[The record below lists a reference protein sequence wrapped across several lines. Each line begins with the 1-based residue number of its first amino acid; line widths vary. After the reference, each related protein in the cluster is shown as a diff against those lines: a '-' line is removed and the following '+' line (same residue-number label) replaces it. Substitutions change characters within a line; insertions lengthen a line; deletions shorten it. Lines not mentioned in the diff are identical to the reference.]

1 MKNFEL
7 QPVCGSLGAASG
19 AVTAVVLA
27 VTVLL
32 AGCAATG
39 ASTEATVDNADG
51 VTFPALERSY
61 LKTGDFVGPDHVRR
75 VEQGVADGKWPGMNK
90 DQVRLELGNPHFSEG
105 IGNNAQWN
113 YAFNLYTGQGKDYV
127 TCQFQVRFNKEGRLL
142 STHWSRPQCAQ
153 LANPVVATVIPA
165 PSATPR
171 MPQRLTLSADGM
183 FEFGK
188 SGLQSLLPEGQRNL
202 EQLAV
207 QLKTGFKRVTAI
219 IIAGHT
225 DRIGAP
231 TDNQV
236 LSQARAQTVRDFL
249 VQRDVD
255 PKVMRAVGMG
265 ATQPAVQCEGSAVTP
280 ALVACLQPNRR
291 VEIEVVGEK

>member
-1 MKNFEL
+1 MKMVISYRAVPKSV
-7 QPVCGSLGAASG
+7 QRVSAA
-19 AVTAVVLA
+19 AMACALLV
-27 VTVLL
+27 L
-32 AGCAATG
+32 AGCAATTG
-39 ASTEATVDNADG
+39 TSGTAAQSTDV
-51 VTFPALERSY
+51 VFPSPDASY
-61 LKTGDFVGPDHVRR
+61 LKTGAFAGPDHIRR
-75 VEQGVADGKWPGMNK
+75 VEQGVASGKTPGMHK

-105 IGNNAQWN
+105 IGSPKVWD
-113 YAFNLYTGQGKDYV
+113 YVFNLYTGQNNAYT
-127 TCQFQVRFNKEGRLL
+127 TCQFQVHYNDDYRVS
-142 STHWSRPQCAQ
+142 STHWNLPQCAQ

-165 PSATPR
+165 PAAVPR

-188 SGLQSLLPEGQRNL
+188 SGLQNLLPEGQRNL

-207 QLKTGFKRVTAI
+207 QLKTGFKRVSAI

-225 DRIGAP
+225 DRIGAAA
-231 TDNQV
+231 DNQA

-249 VQRDVD
+249 VQRGVD
-255 PKVMRAVGMG
+255 PKVVRAVGMG

-291 VEIEVVGEK
+291 VEIEVVGEN